1 MRPGRFRKLTL
12 VGALLLGALIALPV
26 GAAGRPAQGLSAP
39 GARERFVVIARSAAD
54 MAGLRADVGRAGGT
68 IVRELGQVNALV
80 VVGTSGAK
88 AQIRANPRASAVA
101 KDQVFQLKPLDGQAV
116 TSPKRTRIGL
126 NANGSIQ
133 AVDPD
138 PAFDLP
144 GLMWNVERVRAPQA
158 WETTTGDPDVLV
170 GVADTGLDYTHA
182 EIDDR
187 VVHVQDFTVNED
199 PPLCATF
206 FGASD
211 QDLAA
216 DTGGPADGDFN
227 GHGTWIGG
235 NIAAEIDGKGIN
247 GIAPD
252 ISLVAL
258 KISQWCGS
266 AYLTTEMDSFLWA
279 ADNGVDIVSISFGGY
294 LDRSDPEQDALYRL
308 MALSVTYAR
317 VHGTVIVSSAGND
330 HLRIGEGGQVL
341 SHGPLTAPGAVFED
355 LFGFYE
361 TPAGLPKVVNVGA
374 TNNAVG
380 APSAS
385 CAPADSNNNNATCKP
400 TSDAHQPFGV
410 GTQNQLAYYS
420 NYGPRID
427 VVAPG
432 GARKFNLPVWD
443 RGGTPGWPW
452 TTADGFTAWQTFSIT
467 SNYAFGIPCFT
478 ISGPLFHND
487 QCYTTIQGTSMA
499 TPHVSAVLALAVS
512 AHPELRYRPRQLI
525 DHLKATAQN
534 ISGNTTPPLSAS
546 DTSGGDLSGGTCPSG
561 YCHLGG
567 APISDTEAFGAGLV
581 DAEAAVQ

>member
-1 MRPGRFRKLTL
+1 MRLLKYRKLTL
-12 VGALLLGALIALPV
+12 VALLLLSALVALPV
-26 GAAGRPAQGLSAP
+26 GAVGRPAQVLSAQ
-39 GARERFVVIARSAAD
+39 GGRERFVVLAKSSAD
-54 MAGLRADVGRAGGT
+54 LAGLRADVGRAGGT
-68 IVRELGQVNALV
+68 IVRDLAQVNALV
-80 VVGTSGAK
+80 VVAPSSFKGQIGTS
-88 AQIRANPRASAVA
+88 PRLSAVA
-101 KDQVFQLKPLDGQAV
+101 RDRAFQLRPPDGQAL
-116 TSPKRTRIGL
+116 TSPKRTRTKL
-126 NANGSIQ
+126 SASGSIQ
-133 AVDPD
+133 AVDAD

-144 GLMWNVERVRAPQA
+144 GLMWNLERIHAPQA

-199 PPLCATF
+199 PPLCKTF
-206 FGASD
+206 FGTSD
-211 QDLAA
+211 QELAA
-216 DTGGPADGDFN
+216 EFGGPADGDWN
-227 GHGTWIGG
+227 GHGSWIGG
-235 NIAAEIDGKGIN
+235 NIAAEIDGSGVN

-266 AYLTTEMDSFLWA
+266 SYLTTEIESFLWA

-294 LDRSDPEQDALYRL
+294 LDRSDPEQDALYRV
-308 MALSVTYAR
+308 MALAVTYAHVR
-317 VHGTVIVSSAGND
+317 GTVIVSSAGNE
-330 HLRIGEGGQVL
+330 HLRIGDGGQVL
-341 SHGPLTAPGAVFED
+341 SHGPLTAPGEPFED

-361 TPAGLPKVVNVGA
+361 TPAGLPKVVNVGS

-380 APSAS
+380 APSPS
-385 CAPADSNNNNATCKP
+385 CPSGTTGTNATCKP
-400 TSDAHQPFGV
+400 TSDPHQPFGV

-443 RGGTPGWPW
+443 RGGTPGWPV
-452 TTADGFTAWQTFSIT
+452 TTADGFTAWQTFSIN
-467 SNYAFGIPCFT
+467 SNWSVQIPCYLIDLPGFA
-478 ISGPLFHND
+478 PD

-512 AHPELRYRPRQLI
+512 AHPELRHRPRQLVA
-525 DHLKATAQN
+525 HLKATAQD
-534 ISGNTTPPLSAS
+534 ISGNTTPPLSAT
-546 DTSGGDLSGGTCPSG
+546 DTSGGDLTGGTCPSG

-567 APISDTEAFGAGLV
+567 APIPDADAYGAGLV
-581 DAEAAVQ
+581 DAASAVE